1 MKGIDLIHDTRHLF
15 PRSKIDGIKIVSRGI
30 SGGKQGLKFAYT
42 SNQSQFCSLFQN
54 KNTIL
59 VLQNVWFEF
68 PQVLRHYCLLS
79 GHLRSLLLQKKLTMI
94 TSSHNLPLSSL
105 RFFVVLIEQTRP
117 RILQLANFISCL
129 SHEKPRDI
137 AFIPSV
143 LTREQRWRIWW
154 IRSIFYI
161 SAQEF
166 A

>member
-1 MKGIDLIHDTRHLF
+1 MAEFTRNFSTLLKFIQGGMSKPSCFSIRMQSHSHDHTELGRNGKLDRREDPETRLMNMKGIDLIHDTRHLF
-15 PRSKIDGIKIVSRGI
+15 PRSRIDGIKIVSRGI

-94 TSSHNLPLSSL
+94 TSTHNLPLSSL
-105 RFFVVLIEQTRP
+105 RFFVV
-117 RILQLANFISCL
+117 
-129 SHEKPRDI
+129 
-137 AFIPSV
+137 
-143 LTREQRWRIWW
+143 
-154 IRSIFYI
+154 
-161 SAQEF
+161 
-166 A
+166 